1 MLLSS
6 INQFENFLFAKDRH
20 GKFYFCNEKFAEA
33 AGLDSAHQIIGK
45 TDHDLVWREQAE
57 MFQSGDH
64 KVLLGKEFIN
74 VEEVMIQSGKVAN
87 ILVTKQKFT
96 NSQGRC
102 IGVIG
107 SFVDIT
113 GYSLRKKSGHYD
125 AKTGRFCLGEVFHN
139 ARLSPKQYQVF
150 KYILL
155 GHSSKK
161 IAECLSMSPRTI
173 EAYTD
178 TIKHKLQCQSKG
190 DIIATAI
197 EAGLMHVVDK
207 IKISSQGLVVN

>member
-33 AGLDSAHQIIGK
+33 AGLDSAQQIIGK
-45 TDHDLVWREQAE
+45 TDHDLIWREQAD

-64 KVLLGKEFIN
+64 NVLKGREFIN
-74 VEEVMIQSGKVAN
+74 VEEVMIQSGKIAN

-96 NSQGRC
+96 NAQGRC

-113 GYSLRKKSGHYD
+113 GYSLRKTTGYYD
-125 AKTGRFCLGEVFHN
+125 AKTRRFFLGDAFGN

-155 GHSSKK
+155 GYSSKK
-161 IAECLSMSPRTI
+161 IAECLSMSSRTI

-178 TIKHKLQCQSKG
+178 TIKHKLRCQSKG
-190 DIIATAI
+190 DIIAAAI
-197 EAGLMHVVDK
+197 NAGLTHIVER
-207 IKISSQGLVVN
+207 N